1 MIPTGLPQK
10 GEAFRDAGRN
20 LFRTMAAVSPVGR
33 DAAADALT
41 GLYERHAG
49 GVFQFCLRW
58 LRSREEAEDAAQTTF
73 LYAFRGLDRGVVP
86 ALERPWLL
94 SIARNVCLSR
104 SDAARRR
111 AVEVAQDPHTL
122 EETVAAPAQ
131 ANELDG
137 LTSAL
142 ASLTDQQR
150 QAILLR
156 EWHGLS
162 YREIAEQLE
171 LSQAAVETL
180 LFRARRSLARRLRP
194 VGLGSFLPWLRSLA
208 ESGAAKVVTVG
219 AVAIAAA
226 TTTGAISIAHQPE
239 HRQPARAPLA
249 RSVAASPATGS
260 TRRLHAP
267 TAVHTKLHDAVSP
280 HTAPAIR
287 PQAPT
292 ADRPQAATPRTVN
305 PITAEGAQAT
315 STAPAATS
323 AVQAIADGTTGT
335 ANTVVDTASDAV
347 DSAVAAATGTTTSA
361 ATNTIVQ
368 TTDTADAALSSITT
382 LLTPPLLP

>member
-1 MIPTGLPQK
+1 
-10 GEAFRDAGRN
+10 
-20 LFRTMAAVSPVGR
+20 MAAVSPVGR

-41 GLYERHAG
+41 GLYERHAS

-58 LRSREEAEDAAQTTF
+58 LRSREEAEDAAQTAF

-104 SDAARRR
+104 NDAARRR

-122 EETVAAPAQ
+122 EETVAAPAP

-142 ASLTDQQR
+142 ASLTEQQR

-208 ESGAAKVVTVG
+208 EGGAAKVVVVG
-219 AVAIAAA
+219 VAAIAAA
-226 TTTGAISIAHQPE
+226 TTTEAISVGHQPD
-239 HRQPARAPLA
+239 HRQPVWAPLS
-249 RSVAASPATGS
+249 RSVAASPAAGG

-267 TAVHTKLHDAVSP
+267 KVVHTKRHDAVSP
-280 HTAPAIR
+280 
-287 PQAPT
+287 QAQT
-292 ADRPQAATPRTVN
+292 VDRPQATTPRAVSPT
-305 PITAEGAQAT
+305 PTGGAQAT
-315 STAPAATS
+315 STAPVATS
-323 AVQAIADGTTGT
+323 VVQAVADGATVT
-335 ANTVVDTASDAV
+335 AGSVVDSASNAV
-347 DSAVAAATGTTTSA
+347 DSAVAATGATTSA
-361 ATNTIVQ
+361 VTDTIVQ
-368 TTDTADAALSSITT
+368 TTDTAGAALSSITT
-382 LLTPPLLP
+382 LLTPPPLP

>member
-1 MIPTGLPQK
+1 
-10 GEAFRDAGRN
+10 
-20 LFRTMAAVSPVGR
+20 MAAVSPVGR
-33 DAAADALT
+33 DAAADAVT

-142 ASLTDQQR
+142 ASLTEQQR

-226 TTTGAISIAHQPE
+226 TTTGAIAIAHQPE
-239 HRQPARAPLA
+239 HWQPARAPLA

-267 TAVHTKLHDAVSP
+267 KVVHTKRHDAVSP
-280 HTAPAIR
+280 YTAPTSR
-287 PQAPT
+287 PQAPVVTPSTVSPTT
-292 ADRPQAATPRTVN
+292 AG
-305 PITAEGAQAT
+305 GAQAT
-315 STAPAATS
+315 GTAPAATS
-323 AVQAIADGTTGT
+323 AVQTVADGATGT
-335 ANTVVDTASDAV
+335 ANTVVDSASGAV
-347 DSAVAAATGTTTSA
+347 DSAVAATGATTSA
-361 ATNTIVQ
+361 ATSTVAQ
-368 TTDTADAALSSITT
+368 TGDTASTALSGITA
-382 LLTPPLLP
+382 LLTPPPLP